1 MPTARIRC
9 VPPQV
14 VLAASAAALL
24 CGCNL
29 VAGHSANQLGMME
42 YQRGNYAAARF
53 EFHRAVAD
61 CPGNADYIHNLAT
74 AMKRQGDLA
83 GAEETY
89 RKALFTNPAHQ
100 PSYHNLAMLLRET
113 GREAE
118 AYDLVSSWAAAQPYN
133 AAAHVETAWL
143 EREHGNFAAAE
154 QSLHAA
160 LKIVPNH
167 PVALAH
173 LGQIFQ
179 ESGQPQRAIAMYQ
192 RSLYSHWAQPQ
203 VQSRLTAL
211 QQDLR
216 AARQQTY
223 AMATP
228 GWRAAQPVVVQ
239 FTPPQTTT
247 TVYHSAPASSTATAY
262 GTTVVTAPA
271 AAPAT
276 AASQPVQ
283 LGPQVMTDADP
294 AHGPQNAELPVVQ
307 PY

>member
-1 MPTARIRC
+1 MPTARIRS

-14 VLAASAAALL
+14 VLAASVAALL

-100 PSYHNLAMLLRET
+100 PSYHNLALLLRET
-113 GREAE
+113 GRDAE
-118 AYDLVSSWAAAQPYN
+118 AYDVLTAWSATQPYN
-133 AAAHVETAWL
+133 ASSHVELAWM
-143 EREHGNFAAAE
+143 ERELGNYAAAE
-154 QSLHAA
+154 ESLRTA

-167 PVALAH
+167 PVALAQ
-173 LGQIFQ
+173 LGQTY
-179 ESGQPQRAIAMYQ
+179 EETGQPDRAVAMYQ
-192 RSLYSHWAQPQ
+192 RSLHSHWDQPQ
-203 VQSRLTAL
+203 VQSRLASLRQNL
-211 QQDLR
+211 Q
-216 AARQQTY
+216 AAQQSAV
-223 AMATP
+223 AMAAPAWQAPVMAQFGAGSDIAAVSPAQSAYGGTMVVAP
-228 GWRAAQPVVVQ
+228 AESSGPALAAQPAQ
-239 FTPPQTTT
+239 GPPM
-247 TVYHSAPASSTATAY
+247 TV
-262 GTTVVTAPA
+262 
-271 AAPAT
+271 
-276 AASQPVQ
+276 
-283 LGPQVMTDADP
+283 DADP
-294 AHGPQNAELPVVQ
+294 AHAPRYAELPVVQ